1 MPPATRLLLSAPLA
15 SCLLFTTYN
24 GFVEGFNMT
33 HYWGTPGMK
42 VATAFQLAYGVLGA
56 VGLFVLVRRPRWSGA
71 VLLGWCVAVTL
82 RGCLLRLSTR
92 VSRSR
97 TESWQPRSWQRLP
110 AARGGGG
117 RVLAVSPS
125 LPRGREFERAV
136 TTAEASRSALM
147 KAVAHELRVTNR
159 CRNMTPSSR
168 R

>member
-71 VLLGWCVAVTL
+71 VLLGWCVAVTAE
-82 RGCLLRLSTR
+82 GLLAPIVYAGQSIAYG
-92 VSRSR
+92 VV
-97 TESWQPRSWQRLP
+97 
-110 AARGGGG
+110 AAAIVAAIAGSAWWAWARAG
-117 RVLAVSPS
+117 RV
-125 LPRGREFERAV
+125 RE
-136 TTAEASRSALM
+136 SA
-147 KAVAHELRVTNR
+147 AGARV
-159 CRNMTPSSR
+159 
-168 R
+168 